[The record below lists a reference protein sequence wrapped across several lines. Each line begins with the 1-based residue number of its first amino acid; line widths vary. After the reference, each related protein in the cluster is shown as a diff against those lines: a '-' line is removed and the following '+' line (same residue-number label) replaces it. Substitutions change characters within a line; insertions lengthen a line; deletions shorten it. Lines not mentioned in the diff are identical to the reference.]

1 MSSIKLK
8 HSGGNSVSLN
18 PPTSAP
24 TSSEVAFKLPN
35 QDGSAGQYLKTD
47 GSANLSFS
55 TVAVTTDAL
64 TLQAYGSFDL
74 ASGATSFANG
84 TQMGPFDTI
93 GNLVGITKSTANGVA
108 NSRFTLPSAGV
119 YLIQAKMYAA
129 GNTNPA
135 SFGFDIYK
143 NNSIISYSYEDT
155 SGFLGSNGDYI
166 HFNHYIGEFAANDF
180 LDLRGGGNLS
190 SWNDVEAHNRLT
202 ICKLGIL

>member
-35 QDGSAGQYLKTD
+35 ADGSANQVMKTD
-47 GSANLSFS
+47 GSGNLAFS

-74 ASGATSFANG
+74 ASGATSFSNG
-84 TQMGPFDTI
+84 TQMGPFDTV

-119 YLIQAKMYAA
+119 YYIQAKMYAG
-129 GNTNPA
+129 GNANPA
-135 SFGFDIYK
+135 TFGFNIYK
-143 NNSIISYSYEDT
+143 NNSVISYSLVDN
-155 SGFLGSNGDYI
+155 SGFNGSNGDYI
-166 HFNHYIGEFAANDF
+166 HFNHYIGEFAANDYI
-180 LDLRGGGNLS
+180 DLRAGGSLS
-190 SWNDVEAHNRLT
+190 SWNADEGNNRLT